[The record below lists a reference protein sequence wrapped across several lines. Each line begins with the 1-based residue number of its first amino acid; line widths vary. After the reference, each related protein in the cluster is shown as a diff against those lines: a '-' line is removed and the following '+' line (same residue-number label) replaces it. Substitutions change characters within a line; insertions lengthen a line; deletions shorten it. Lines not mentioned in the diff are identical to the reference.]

1 MKYWRKPLD
10 LDQVTIPH
18 GEVLIIDERCKGCG
32 FCVEYCPKDVL
43 VLSERFN
50 SKGYHPPEVVQ
61 TGLCVN
67 CNLCEMICPD
77 FAIFS
82 VAIPDDVKAE
92 LKDEQESSEA
102 PAEQEA
108 KEETR

>member
-1 MKYWRKPLD
+1 MSR
-10 LDQVTIPH
+10 
-18 GEVLIIDERCKGCG
+18 
-32 FCVEYCPKDVL
+32 
-43 VLSERFN
+43 RFKK
-50 SKGYHPPEVVQ
+50 KGYHPPEIGQ

-82 VAIPDDVKAE
+82 VAITDDVKAE
-92 LKDEQESSEA
+92 LKDEPESSEA
-102 PAEQEA
+102 PAEQVE

>member
-1 MKYWRKPLD
+1 MD

-18 GEVLIIDERCKGCG
+18 GEVLIIEERCKGCG
-32 FCVEYCPKDVL
+32 FCVEYCPKGVL

-50 SKGYHPPEVVQ
+50 KKGYHPPEVIKK
-61 TGLCVN
+61 GECVN

-82 VAIPDDVKAE
+82 QALPDQVVTE
-92 LKDEQESSEA
+92 LKSQEEAPEEQE
-102 PAEQEA
+102 
-108 KEETR
+108 KEDSK